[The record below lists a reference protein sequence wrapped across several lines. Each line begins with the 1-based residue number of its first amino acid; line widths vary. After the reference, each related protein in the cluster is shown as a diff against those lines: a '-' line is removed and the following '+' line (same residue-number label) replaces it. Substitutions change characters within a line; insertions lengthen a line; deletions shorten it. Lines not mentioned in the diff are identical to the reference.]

1 MGNRYRRIV
10 TLGMISFTALLAWG
24 YCMLAYRSETLYV
37 AIISLVLV
45 ASCYALAL
53 AVVEMKDK
61 KEIAMQQYVA
71 NLLQESVKGQD
82 YTDVLETLERLAK
95 ASYVQQR
102 KVNTYL
108 GQQNE
113 IVTDVMQ
120 GHTQAQTESFARLE
134 EQMDEALTKAVKILV
149 KYNQSSSDK
158 QFEAT
163 KEFNAGMSEELTELT
178 MAVGKITAVLQQ
190 MTMEIGYLKD
200 AVQAAPQMTVQAAPQ
215 MSYVKD
221 EAVSAVEPVM
231 EAISEAEPVMEAI
244 PEAEPIMEAASETE
258 PEEEMPDME
267 AILASLEKATED
279 VAEEPESEELSAS
292 DEQPVSDELPASDEQ
307 PVSEEQ
313 PEQEATFNAEDFFA
327 QFGGAEDASLKEE
340 AAFKEEA
347 MEQVVENNGM
357 LDQSMIDALLN
368 NLSAPD
374 TKEEPLADVIP
385 FPQAAEDEA
394 AGANIDS
401 AEAQEQKTE
410 ATDDAETAGAP
421 QLDGDPNRQLTPEE
435 IAALFASMQ

>member
-24 YCMLAYRSETLYV
+24 YCLLAYRSETLYV
-37 AIISLVLV
+37 AVISVILVGSL
-45 ASCYALAL
+45 YALAL

-61 KEIAMQQYVA
+61 KETAMQKYVA
-71 NLLQESVKGQD
+71 NLLQESITNKD
-82 YTDVLETLERLAK
+82 YTDILETLERLAK

-113 IVTDVMQ
+113 IVTDVIQ
-120 GHTQAQTESFARLE
+120 GHTQAQTESFTKLE
-134 EQMDEALTKAVKILV
+134 EQIEEALTKAVKILV
-149 KYNQSSSDK
+149 KYNQNNSDK

-178 MAVGKITAVLQQ
+178 IAVGKITTVLQQ

-200 AVQAAPQMTVQAAPQ
+200 AVQAAPQMTVQE
-215 MSYVKD
+215 VN
-221 EAVSAVEPVM
+221 V
-231 EAISEAEPVMEAI
+231 
-244 PEAEPIMEAASETE
+244 ETE
-258 PEEEMPDME
+258 SEETEMPDME
-267 AILASLEKATED
+267 AILASLEKATEE
-279 VAEEPESEELSAS
+279 VASEPVVDGNMQEQMESES
-292 DEQPVSDELPASDEQ
+292 D
-307 PVSEEQ
+307 EQ
-313 PEQEATFNAEDFFA
+313 PEQEENFNAEDFFA
-327 QFGGAEDASLKEE
+327 QFGGAGDAALKEE

-347 MEQVVENNGM
+347 MEQAADNNGM

-394 AGANIDS
+394 AGVNTDS
-401 AEAQEQKTE
+401 VDAQEQETE
-410 ATDDAETAGAP
+410 ATDEAETAGAP

>member
-1 MGNRYRRIV
+1 MYYHKKDTQEAGDYMGNRYRRIV
-10 TLGMISFTALLAWG
+10 TLGMISFTTLLAWG

-61 KEIAMQQYVA
+61 KETAMQQYVA
-71 NLLQESVKGQD
+71 NLLQESVKSQD

-178 MAVGKITAVLQQ
+178 IAVGKITAVLQQ

-200 AVQAAPQMTVQAAPQ
+200 AVQAAPKMTVQTDPQ
-215 MSYVKD
+215 VSYVKD
-221 EAVSAVEPVM
+221 EAAPAVEPVM
-231 EAISEAEPVMEAI
+231 EAA
-244 PEAEPIMEAASETE
+244 PEAD
-258 PEEEMPDME
+258 PEDEMPDMD

-279 VAEEPESEELSAS
+279 VAEEPESEELS
-292 DEQPVSDELPASDEQ
+292 ESDELPA
-307 PVSEEQ
+307 SEEQ
-313 PEQEATFNAEDFFA
+313 PEQEETFNSEDFFA

-347 MEQVVENNGM
+347 MEQAAENNGM

-368 NLSAPD
+368 NLSTPD

-385 FPQAAEDEA
+385 FPQAAEDELAEEA
-394 AGANIDS
+394 AGADIDS
-401 AEAQEQKTE
+401 AEAQEPETE
-410 ATDDAETAGAP
+410 ATDEAETAGAP

>member
-24 YCMLAYRSETLYV
+24 YCLLAYRSETLYV
-37 AIISLVLV
+37 AVISVILVGSL
-45 ASCYALAL
+45 YALAL

-61 KEIAMQQYVA
+61 KETAMQKYVA
-71 NLLQESVKGQD
+71 NLLQESITNKD
-82 YTDVLETLERLAK
+82 YTDILETLERLAK

-113 IVTDVMQ
+113 IVTDVIQ
-120 GHTQAQTESFARLE
+120 GHTQAQTESFTKLE
-134 EQMDEALTKAVKILV
+134 EQIEEALTKAVKILV
-149 KYNQSSSDK
+149 KYNQNNSDK

-178 MAVGKITAVLQQ
+178 IAVGKITTVLQQ

-200 AVQAAPQMTVQAAPQ
+200 AVQAAPQMTVQE
-215 MSYVKD
+215 VN
-221 EAVSAVEPVM
+221 V
-231 EAISEAEPVMEAI
+231 
-244 PEAEPIMEAASETE
+244 ETE
-258 PEEEMPDME
+258 SEETEMPDME
-267 AILASLEKATED
+267 AILASLEKATEE
-279 VAEEPESEELSAS
+279 VASEPVVDGNMQEQMESES
-292 DEQPVSDELPASDEQ
+292 D
-307 PVSEEQ
+307 EQ
-313 PEQEATFNAEDFFA
+313 PEQEENFNAEDFFA
-327 QFGGAEDASLKEE
+327 QFGGAGDAALKEE

-347 MEQVVENNGM
+347 MEQAADNNGM

-368 NLSAPD
+368 NLSTPD
-374 TKEEPLADVIP
+374 TKGEPLADVIP

-394 AGANIDS
+394 TGVDTDS
-401 AEAQEQKTE
+401 VDAQEKETE
-410 ATDDAETAGAP
+410 ATDEAETAGAP

>member
-24 YCMLAYRSETLYV
+24 YCLLAYRSETLYV
-37 AIISLVLV
+37 AVISVILVGSL
-45 ASCYALAL
+45 YALAL

-61 KEIAMQQYVA
+61 KETAMQKYVA
-71 NLLQESVKGQD
+71 NLLQESITNKD
-82 YTDVLETLERLAK
+82 YTDILETLERLAK

-113 IVTDVMQ
+113 IVTDVIQ
-120 GHTQAQTESFARLE
+120 GHTQAQTESFTKLE
-134 EQMDEALTKAVKILV
+134 DQIEEALTKAVKILV
-149 KYNQSSSDK
+149 KYNQNNSDK

-178 MAVGKITAVLQQ
+178 IAVGKITTVLQQ

-200 AVQAAPQMTVQAAPQ
+200 AVQAAPQMTVQE
-215 MSYVKD
+215 VN
-221 EAVSAVEPVM
+221 V
-231 EAISEAEPVMEAI
+231 
-244 PEAEPIMEAASETE
+244 ETE
-258 PEEEMPDME
+258 SEETEMPDME
-267 AILASLEKATED
+267 AILASLEKATEE
-279 VAEEPESEELSAS
+279 VASEPVVDGNMQEQMESES
-292 DEQPVSDELPASDEQ
+292 D
-307 PVSEEQ
+307 EQ
-313 PEQEATFNAEDFFA
+313 PEQEENFNAEDFFA
-327 QFGGAEDASLKEE
+327 QFGGAGDAALKEE

-347 MEQVVENNGM
+347 MEQAADNNGM

-368 NLSAPD
+368 NLSTPD
-374 TKEEPLADVIP
+374 TKGEPLADVIP

-394 AGANIDS
+394 TGVDTDS
-401 AEAQEQKTE
+401 VDAQEKETE
-410 ATDDAETAGAP
+410 ATDEAETAGAP

>member
-1 MGNRYRRIV
+1 MYYHKKDTQEAGDYMGNRYRRIV

-61 KEIAMQQYVA
+61 KETAMQQYVA
-71 NLLQESVKGQD
+71 NLLQESVKSQD

-178 MAVGKITAVLQQ
+178 IAVGKITAVLQQ

-221 EAVSAVEPVM
+221 EAAPAVEPVM
-231 EAISEAEPVMEAI
+231 ESTPEAEPVMETI
-244 PEAEPIMEAASETE
+244 PEAE

-267 AILASLEKATED
+267 TILASLEKATED
-279 VAEEPESEELSAS
+279 VAEEPEP
-292 DEQPVSDELPASDEQ
+292 D
-307 PVSEEQ
+307 EQ
-313 PEQEATFNAEDFFA
+313 PEQEETFNAEDFFA

-347 MEQVVENNGM
+347 MEQAAENNGM

-368 NLSAPD
+368 NLSTPN

-385 FPQAAEDEA
+385 FPQAAEDELAEAA
-394 AGANIDS
+394 AGADIDS
-401 AEAQEQKTE
+401 AEAQGQETQ
-410 ATDDAETAGAP
+410 ATDEAETAGAP

>member
-24 YCMLAYRSETLYV
+24 YCLLAYRSETLYV
-37 AIISLVLV
+37 AVISVILVGSL
-45 ASCYALAL
+45 YALAL

-61 KEIAMQQYVA
+61 KETAMQKYVA
-71 NLLQESVKGQD
+71 NLLQESITNKD
-82 YTDVLETLERLAK
+82 YTDILETLERLAK

-113 IVTDVMQ
+113 IVTDVIQ
-120 GHTQAQTESFARLE
+120 GHTQAQTESFTKLE
-134 EQMDEALTKAVKILV
+134 EQIEEALTKAVKILV
-149 KYNQSSSDK
+149 KYNQNNSDK

-178 MAVGKITAVLQQ
+178 VAVGKITTVLQQ

-200 AVQAAPQMTVQAAPQ
+200 AVQAAPQMTVQE
-215 MSYVKD
+215 VNL
-221 EAVSAVEPVM
+221 
-231 EAISEAEPVMEAI
+231 
-244 PEAEPIMEAASETE
+244 ETE
-258 PEEEMPDME
+258 SEETEMPDME
-267 AILASLEKATED
+267 AILASLEKATEE
-279 VAEEPESEELSAS
+279 VASEPVVDGNMQEQIESES
-292 DEQPVSDELPASDEQ
+292 D
-307 PVSEEQ
+307 EQ
-313 PEQEATFNAEDFFA
+313 PEQEENFNAEDFFA
-327 QFGGAEDASLKEE
+327 QFGGAGDAALKEE

-347 MEQVVENNGM
+347 MEQAADNNGM

-368 NLSAPD
+368 NLSTPD
-374 TKEEPLADVIP
+374 TKGEPLADVIP

-394 AGANIDS
+394 TGVDTDS
-401 AEAQEQKTE
+401 VDAQEQETE
-410 ATDDAETAGAP
+410 ATDEAETAGAP